1 MREGRK
7 MIMLWEKKPPI
18 ADRQMPPPMPPLSQ
32 TPEPV
37 VASRVKSFE
46 EKPMVE
52 SAKPSVVIP
61 TDPGRTHLGRSL
73 LVKGD
78 LTGSEDLVIAGQFE
92 GTVNVQGHCLTIGP
106 EGKVK
111 AEIQADRVVIYGSVH
126 GNINVKERLEIHKSG
141 HVVGDLIAPGISIE
155 DGAYFKGKIEILREG
170 MHEPDRPFAPQSPKQ
185 ATAMSSSTAS

>member
-1 MREGRK
+1 M
-7 MIMLWEKKPPI
+7 
-18 ADRQMPPPMPPLSQ
+18 A
-32 TPEPV
+32 
-37 VASRVKSFE
+37 
-46 EKPMVE
+46 E

-61 TDPGRTHLGRSL
+61 NDPERTHLGRSL
-73 LVKGD
+73 IVKGD
-78 LTGSEDLVIAGQFE
+78 LSGSEDLVIAGQFE

-126 GNINVKERLEIHKSG
+126 GNIIVKERLEIHKSG

-170 MHEPDRPFAPQSPKQ
+170 VHDSDRPQLIQRAEEI
-185 ATAMSSSTAS
+185 